1 MRAQGRFRTRAAGI
15 LGLLLVVFLST
26 SLAEDEPIDWELAR
40 ELRQKEMRGETLTEE
55 EKAYLERAKSER
67 QKRTNSNE
75 PSGPRETTG
84 LVPLTELGEGL
95 YKEHTGGLY
104 GGELNVPPEAHAL
117 AAETQTALIQPLD
130 ANGVPSETGT
140 IVLISLGMSNT
151 TQEFSTFKKLADA
164 DPNKSPRVMLVD
176 CAQGGQAAREWAIAP
191 EEPTE
196 DNARSPWVVMDQRLE
211 KAGVTAL
218 QVQVVWLKQAQKVPG
233 GLGAFPAHA
242 ESLRDDV
249 AVILRRLKARFPNL
263 SVAYLSSRIYAGYA
277 TTALNPEPYAY
288 ESAFSVRWL
297 IEAQVAGDPE
307 LNYDPLKGEVKAPLL
322 LWGPY
327 LWADGITPRLSDG
340 LVWMREDLAN
350 DGTHPS
356 ISGRDKVARMLLEFF
371 KTDTNAKR
379 WFLREDTE

>member
-1 MRAQGRFRTRAAGI
+1 MKTLGQFRRSAWLI
-15 LGLLLVVFLST
+15 LLLLIVLAVSLSR
-26 SLAEDEPIDWELAR
+26 AEEKPIDWERAR
-40 ELRQKEMRGETLTEE
+40 ELYRREQRGETLTEE

-67 QKRTNSNE
+67 QQRTSSNE
-75 PSGPRETTG
+75 PPAPRETTG
-84 LVPLTELGEGL
+84 LVPLTEMGEGL
-95 YKEHTGGLY
+95 YKEQTGGLY
-104 GGELNVPPEAHAL
+104 GGGLNVPPEAHAL
-117 AAETQTALIQPLD
+117 AAREQTALIQPLD

-164 DPNKSPRVMLVD
+164 DPNKLRRVMLVD
-176 CAQGGQAAREWAIAP
+176 CAQGGQAAREWAIAE

-196 DNARSPWVVMDQRLE
+196 DNRRSPWVVMDQRLE
-211 KAGVTAL
+211 RAGVTAL
-218 QVQVVWLKQAQKVPG
+218 QVQVVWLKQAQKMPAA
-233 GLGAFPAHA
+233 LGAFPAHA

-263 SVAYLSSRIYAGYA
+263 GVAYLSSRIYAGYA

-297 IEAQVAGDPE
+297 IEAQIAGDRE
-307 LNYDPLKGEVKAPLL
+307 MNYDPLKGEVKAPLL

-340 LVWMREDLAN
+340 LVWMREDLAK

-371 KTDTNAKR
+371 KTDANTKR
-379 WFLREDTE
+379 WFLMEATE